1 MESSLSTCDSLFHQP
16 KPDRKKNK
24 RKKKERKNER
34 KKEKSNACVFSLP
47 LSGSVSL
54 SVGEAAFLQGA
65 LTTSVGLP
73 LSASSFPVE
82 TAGDLV
88 PDSRKKKLGG

>member
-1 MESSLSTCDSLFHQP
+1 MTHFFTSQSQTG
-16 KPDRKKNK
+16 K
-24 RKKKERKNER
+24 KKKEI

-73 LSASSFPVE
+73 LSMSLFPVE

-88 PDSRKKKLGG
+88 PDSRKKNCEANYSFPLFEFFCF